1 MPDGKRLAWRDF
13 RKIPDEFLANLCEVD
28 RRDTPDLT
36 GRIELGYRSVNRSD
50 CSQGFQQKRFPGRF
64 AILLNR

>member
-1 MPDGKRLAWRDF
+1 VVVVDLTGKN
-13 RKIPDEFLANLCEVD
+13 EFLANLCEVD

-36 GRIELGYRSVNRSD
+36 GRIELGYRTVNRSD
-50 CSQGFQQKRFPGRF
+50 SSGGFQQKRFPGRF